1 MNDRQQNWESFV
13 LVLIDVQKDFWTD
26 NMSMDLSTY
35 EENIGRLLAICRSQ
49 GIDIAHVRASFQP
62 DKSDWI
68 PHYRSLDRIPCI
80 EGTPGVEA
88 LDCASEENG
97 EKVFIKQS
105 FDSFLNPELE
115 RFLVENKKRF
125 LLVAGLVTSVCVFLT
140 SATAAQRGYLVAVVE
155 DCCADNP
162 ESHAHTLQRYPFIFD
177 RVEAEEIVEMRD
189 PWLEKLD
196 EVRSILQ

>member
-1 MNDRQQNWESFV
+1 MNDHRQNWASFA
-13 LVLIDVQKDFWTD
+13 LLLIDVQKDFWTD
-26 NMSMDLSTY
+26 GMSMDLTNY
-35 EENIGRLLAICRSQ
+35 EENIGSLLATCRSQ
-49 GIDIAHVRASFQP
+49 DIDIAHVRASFQP

-80 EGTPGVEA
+80 EGTPGIEV
-88 LDCASEENG
+88 LNCASEEHG
-97 EKVFIKQS
+97 EKVFIKQT
-105 FDSFLNPELE
+105 FDGFQNPELE

-162 ESHAHTLQRYPFIFD
+162 ESHAHTLLRYPFIFD
-177 RVEAEEIVEMRD
+177 RVNADQIVEMRG

-196 EVRSILQ
+196 EVSRW